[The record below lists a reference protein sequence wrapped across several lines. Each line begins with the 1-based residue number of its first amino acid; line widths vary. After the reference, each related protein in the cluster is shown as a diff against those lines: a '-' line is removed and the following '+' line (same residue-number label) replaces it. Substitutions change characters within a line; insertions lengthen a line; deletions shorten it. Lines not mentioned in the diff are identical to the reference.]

1 MPDRDSLQFAIL
13 GPLEVT
19 AAGTPLT
26 LGGTQRKVLMTVLLL
41 EANQVVPIHRLLEVI
56 WGDPPPEGALATLR
70 THVSELR
77 RRMADGP
84 PPRMLLRKGSG
95 YLLDVRAEQIDV
107 ERVRRLLAQGR
118 RAVDDGDPVSAI
130 APLQEAQSLW
140 RGPPLVDVADHPF
153 AHSYA
158 AALTELQLDVVKT
171 RTAADLSLGRHREV
185 LGDLRMLVARHPHDD
200 GLRRELVVAF
210 YRDGRIDDAAR
221 ACRDGLEALHEL
233 GLDSPM
239 LRRLQE
245 DVLRGAPGLAWA
257 PPRSLGRPAQVA
269 PAGSGS
275 HQLPPDTPEYTG
287 RDTIQARA
295 HAVLTD
301 QAALAQG
308 TVTAAFAGKAGAGK
322 TALAVHIAHR
332 IRAGFTDALYVDL
345 RGTSEPLEPTR
356 VLARFVQALGVSR
369 AAVPTDLDDLAEM
382 YRELL
387 ATRKVLIILDNAAGE
402 AQLRPLMPTSP
413 GCAVLI
419 TSRSRL
425 HGLTVPYWMVDV
437 LIPSDA
443 VELLAK
449 VVGAARVE
457 AEAEAARDIVGLC
470 GYLPLAIQI
479 AGRKLAAHPHWRLAR
494 LAGRLANERD
504 RLSWLEVGD
513 LEIRASFSLSYEG
526 RPADEQRAFRL
537 LSLPAVNDFAPW
549 AAAAVLDVD
558 LDEAEDVVDRLADA
572 QLLERRGV
580 DAAGTER
587 YRFHDLLRVF
597 ARERETGVGT
607 AIGQPATAEP
617 AGAGHGSRSPA
628 AAPEGG
634 IAAGGDGGRGGRD
647 AAELDDPPTLSG
659 EHQAALSRLLYAYL
673 VMLREAVDTFSPGRI
688 RTLSVDGADAG
699 FAAQAAARFARA
711 DLAEVVRRPLVWF
724 GGERS
729 NLLALVEQA
738 QAAGL
743 GQPTWLLAAEAAEF
757 YAFAAHWSDWA
768 RTHALGLAAARRT
781 GHRLAE
787 AELLTSLGEREIIL
801 TFEEAFW
808 RLDAAGTDPDGEP
821 AVAVTRDALERLAL
835 ATERFTRAREIF
847 AGFGAE
853 LGEARAVRGLA
864 DTCRG
869 RGEFAAALAH
879 FETCLGTMRRAGAR
893 RIEAETLVAVAMTH
907 GDRNEL
913 TDGITCLTMSLSI
926 ARELANLPLEA
937 QAQRRLGD
945 LYRYQQR
952 PEQALAA
959 YNESLPLLAELPDPL
974 WEPRVLVRRGDILAQ
989 LDDHPGA
996 RRSWQ
1001 QGITLLR
1008 QQGSPELAAA
1018 EERLTA
1024 PVTTEP
1030 TQFTGGR
1037 LLGAFDPAYFIARVA
1052 ASRRS
1057 VRLLNTWTDLVS
1069 SPHRDAFTDAV
1080 LAAVDAGAIVQIL
1093 LLDPDSPAAAARAA
1107 DLSHRV
1113 DVPGEIRANL
1123 LVLDGLRERLTPVLR
1138 PRLAVRLYAE
1148 QPLTTYHRWDSGAL
1162 VSSFPVGYSSA
1173 ATTQHEAT
1181 ISSTLVQ
1188 FVEQHFERLW
1198 SPEGSA
1204 ALDDYLRVP
1213 LQVSPSDAD
1222 ALDVRAEFV
1231 RLDGAVY
1238 IASPELAALLRRSG
1252 PDGLVAAVAGNGRHA
1267 LSGIG
1272 RARVVPLRDDAGAG
1286 VVSTAFT
1293 QKYGAV
1299 RDGLLRLSSVR
1310 R

>member
-1 MPDRDSLQFAIL
+1 
-13 GPLEVT
+13 
-19 AAGTPLT
+19 
-26 LGGTQRKVLMTVLLL
+26 
-41 EANQVVPIHRLLEVI
+41 
-56 WGDPPPEGALATLR
+56 
-70 THVSELR
+70 
-77 RRMADGP
+77 
-84 PPRMLLRKGSG
+84 
-95 YLLDVRAEQIDV
+95 
-107 ERVRRLLAQGR
+107 
-118 RAVDDGDPVSAI
+118 
-130 APLQEAQSLW
+130 
-140 RGPPLVDVADHPF
+140 
-153 AHSYA
+153 
-158 AALTELQLDVVKT
+158 
-171 RTAADLSLGRHREV
+171 
-185 LGDLRMLVARHPHDD
+185 
-200 GLRRELVVAF
+200 
-210 YRDGRIDDAAR
+210 
-221 ACRDGLEALHEL
+221 
-233 GLDSPM
+233 
-239 LRRLQE
+239 
-245 DVLRGAPGLAWA
+245 
-257 PPRSLGRPAQVA
+257 
-269 PAGSGS
+269 
-275 HQLPPDTPEYTG
+275 
-287 RDTIQARA
+287 
-295 HAVLTD
+295 
-301 QAALAQG
+301 
-308 TVTAAFAGKAGAGK
+308 
-322 TALAVHIAHR
+322 
-332 IRAGFTDALYVDL
+332 
-345 RGTSEPLEPTR
+345 
-356 VLARFVQALGVSR
+356 
-369 AAVPTDLDDLAEM
+369 M

-387 ATRKVLIILDNAAGE
+387 ATRKVLIILDNAAGK
-402 AQLRPLMPTSP
+402 AQLRPLVPTSP

-425 HGLTVPYWMVDV
+425 PGLTVPYWMVDV

-443 VELLAK
+443 VELLSK

-457 AEAEAARDIVGLC
+457 VEPEAARDIVGLC

-513 LEIRASFSLSYEG
+513 LEIRASFLLSYEG
-526 RPADEQRAFRL
+526 RPGDEQRAFRL

-580 DAAGTER
+580 DATGTER

-597 ARERETGVGT
+597 AREQETGVGT
-607 AIGQPATAEP
+607 AIGQPTTTP
-617 AGAGHGSRSPA
+617 PPTT
-628 AAPEGG
+628 PEGG
-634 IAAGGDGGRGGRD
+634 ASAGAASGRDAID
-647 AAELDDPPTLSG
+647 AAELKDPPTMSG
-659 EHQAALSRLLYAYL
+659 EHRAALSRLLYAYQ
-673 VMLREAVDTFSPGRI
+673 VMLREAVDTFSPGRV
-688 RTLSVDGADAG
+688 RTLSADGPDAG

-711 DLAEVVRRPLVWF
+711 DLAKVVRRPMVWF

-729 NLLALVEQA
+729 NLLALIEQA
-738 QAAGL
+738 QATGL
-743 GQPTWLLAAEAAEF
+743 DQPTWLLAAEAAEF
-757 YAFAAHWSDWA
+757 YTFAAHWSDWA

-821 AVAVTRDALERLAL
+821 AVAVTQDALERLTL

-847 AGFGAE
+847 AAFGAE

-864 DTCRG
+864 DACRG
-869 RGEFAAALAH
+869 RGEFAAALAQ
-879 FETCLGTMRRAGAR
+879 FETCLGTMRRTGAR

-907 GDRNEL
+907 GDREEL

-926 ARELANLPLEA
+926 ARELANRPLEA
-937 QAQRRLGD
+937 QSLRRLGD
-945 LYRYQQR
+945 LYSYRQR
-952 PEQALAA
+952 PEQALTA
-959 YNESLPLLAELPDPL
+959 YTESLPLLAELPDPL

-989 LDDHPGA
+989 LDDHPAA

-1008 QQGSPELAAA
+1008 QLGSPELAAA

-1037 LLGAFDPAYFIARVA
+1037 LLGVFDPAYFIARVT
-1052 ASRRS
+1052 ASQRS

-1069 SPHRDAFTDAV
+1069 APHRDAFTGAV

-1113 DVPGEIRANL
+1113 DVPAEIRANL
-1123 LVLDGLRERLTPVLR
+1123 LILDGLRERLTPVLR
-1138 PRLAVRLYAE
+1138 PRLTVRLYAE

-1162 VSSFPVGYSSA
+1162 VSSFPVGYSA
-1173 ATTQHEAT
+1173 AAAQHEAT

-1198 SPEGSA
+1198 SPAGST

-1213 LQVSPSDAD
+1213 LQVVRAD
-1222 ALDVRAEFV
+1222 AGTLDVRAEFV
-1231 RLDGAVY
+1231 RLDGVVY
-1238 IASPELAALLRRSG
+1238 IAAPELAALLRSGG
-1252 PDGLVAAVAGNGRHA
+1252 PDGLVSVVAGNGRHA

-1272 RARVVPLRDDAGAG
+1272 HARVVPLRDDAGAG
-1286 VVSTAFT
+1286 VVATAFT

-1310 R
+1310 S

>member
-1 MPDRDSLQFAIL
+1 MPDRDSLQFALL

-19 AAGTPLT
+19 VAGTPVP
-26 LGGTQRKVLMTVLLL
+26 LGGAQRKVLMTVLLL
-41 EANQVVPIHRLLEVI
+41 EAGKAVPIPRLMEVI
-56 WGDPPPEGALATLR
+56 WGDSPPEGALRTLR

-77 RRMADGP
+77 RVMADDK
-84 PPRMLLRKGSG
+84 PPRMLLRRGTG

-153 AHSYA
+153 AHGYTQ
-158 AALTELQLDVVKT
+158 ALTELQLDVAKT
-171 RTAADLSLGRHREV
+171 RIAADLSLGRHREV
-185 LGDLRMLVARHPHDD
+185 IGDLRMLVASHPHDD

-210 YRDGRIDDAAR
+210 YRDGRTEDAAR

-245 DVLRGAPGLAWA
+245 DVLRAAPELAWA
-257 PPRSLGRPAQVA
+257 PPRSLGRPTQAA
-269 PAGSGS
+269 PAGPGG

-301 QAALAQG
+301 QVALAQG

-332 IRAGFTDALYVDL
+332 IRPGFTDALYVDL

-369 AAVPTDLDDLAEM
+369 AAVPTDPDDLAEM

-402 AQLRPLMPTSP
+402 AQLRPLLPTSP

-457 AEAEAARDIVGLC
+457 AEPEAARDIVGLC

-558 LDEAEDVVDRLADA
+558 LDEAEDIVDRLADA

-580 DAAGTER
+580 DATGTER

-607 AIGQPATAEP
+607 AIGQD
-617 AGAGHGSRSPA
+617 GRSPA

-634 IAAGGDGGRGGRD
+634 VDADGDGRHGALD
-647 AAELDDPPTLSG
+647 AGKPEDPPTLSG
-659 EHQAALSRLLYAYL
+659 EHRAALSRLLYAYQ
-673 VMLREAVDTFSPGRI
+673 VMLREAVDTFSPGRV
-688 RTLSVDGADAG
+688 RTLSADGPDAG

-711 DLAEVVRRPLVWF
+711 DLAEVVRQPLVWF

-743 GQPTWLLAAEAAEF
+743 DQPTWLLAVEAAEF

-768 RTHALGLAAARRT
+768 RTHALGLAAAHRA

-787 AELLTSLGEREIIL
+787 AELLTGLGEREIVL

-808 RLDAAGTDPDGEP
+808 RLDAAGADPDGEP
-821 AVAVTRDALERLAL
+821 AVAVTEDALERLAL
-835 ATERFTRAREIF
+835 ATERFARAREIF
-847 AGFGAE
+847 VEFGAE

-864 DTCRG
+864 DACRG

-893 RIEAETLVAVAMTH
+893 RLEAETLVALAMTH
-907 GDRNEL
+907 GDRREL
-913 TDGITCLTMSLSI
+913 ADGITCLTLSLSI
-926 ARELANLPLEA
+926 ARELANVPLEA

-945 LYRYQQR
+945 LYRYRER

-959 YNESLPLLAELPDPL
+959 YNESLTLLAELPDPL
-974 WEPRVLVRRGDILAQ
+974 WEPRALVRRGDILAQ
-989 LDDHPGA
+989 LDDHPAA

-1037 LLGAFDPAYFIARVA
+1037 LLGTFEPAYFIARVA

-1069 SPHRDAFTDAV
+1069 EPHRDAFTDAV
-1080 LAAVDAGAIVQIL
+1080 LAAIDAGAIVQIL
-1093 LLDPDSPAAAARAA
+1093 LLDPDSPAAAARTA
-1107 DLSHRV
+1107 DLAHRI
-1113 DVPGEIRANL
+1113 DVPAEIRANL
-1123 LVLDGLRERLTPVLR
+1123 LILDGLRERLTPVLR

-1173 ATTQHEAT
+1173 AATQHEAT

-1198 SPEGSA
+1198 SPAGSA

-1213 LQVSPSDAD
+1213 LQVLRSDVD
-1222 ALDVRAEFV
+1222 PVDVRAEFV

-1238 IASPELAALLRRSG
+1238 IASPELATLLHDSG

-1267 LSGIG
+1267 LSGLG

-1286 VVSTAFT
+1286 VVATAFT
-1293 QKYGAV
+1293 LKYGAA
-1299 RDGLLRLSSVR
+1299 RNGLLRLSSVR
-1310 R
+1310 SSTR